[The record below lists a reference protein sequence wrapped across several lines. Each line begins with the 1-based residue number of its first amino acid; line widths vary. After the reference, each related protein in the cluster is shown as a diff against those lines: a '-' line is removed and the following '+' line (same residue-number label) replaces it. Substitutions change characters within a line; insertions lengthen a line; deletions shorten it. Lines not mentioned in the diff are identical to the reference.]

1 MQMHLSSFLI
11 ILFTL
16 GGVQARPL
24 FDFLPPVII
33 NEEQRITTNNNAHT
47 TIFFPVEK
55 YSTDVYYQI
64 IRIPI
69 HLGPI
74 EAGFKRA
81 GEILQYM
88 KNLIKGK
95 ATKILITQI
104 IGHHKKNPEQNQ
116 RGVQKHPQQ
125 STGST
130 IHTLWITQEEV
141 SGSSIWDCWN
151 GFWSGESNRNYQDQ
165 LSNFEKHPQDRYVG
179 RYHTTS

>member
-1 MQMHLSSFLI
+1 MQMHLSSFLL
-11 ILFTL
+11 ILLTV

-33 NEEQRITTNNNAHT
+33 NEEQRMTNNNNAHNSCPLSNHQNSNSSESDQGWIQT
-47 TIFFPVEK
+47 GRGNSTIYEK
-55 YSTDVYYQI
+55 PHQGQSN
-64 IRIPI
+64 RNP
-69 HLGPI
+69 
-74 EAGFKRA
+74 
-81 GEILQYM
+81 
-88 KNLIKGK
+88 
-95 ATKILITQI
+95 
-104 IGHHKKNPEQNQ
+104 GHTNHRSPQPDPEQNQ